1 MCVLQWCFKGHCIWR
16 SSHEPYGHD
25 GGWSSWGKFGSCSRT
40 CGGGVRSRNRQ
51 CNNPVCVT
59 DLFTPAHEWVK
70 LLCYSFL
77 SVSAGLRM
85 EVVIVQG
92 PRSIIRSVIQKT
104 APAHT
109 RTSERSSASS
119 AATNTTITSNTRG
132 CRMNTLMVR
141 QMQLYSLYMTC
152 LYFHSGIDFLEHVF
166 PNIFVNWI
174 S

>member
-1 MCVLQWCFKGHCIWR
+1 MGCSGVLKATASGGR
-16 SSHEPYGHD
+16 PMSPTVTTEAGVPGESSARVLVPAEEA
-25 GGWSSWGKFGSCSRT
+25 FG
-40 CGGGVRSRNRQ
+40 SRNRQ

-59 DLFTPAHEWVK
+59 NLFTPAHEWVK

-77 SVSAGLRM
+77 SVSADLRM

-92 PRSIIRSVIQKT
+92 PRSIIRSVIQRT
-104 APAHT
+104 VPAHT

-141 QMQLYSLYMTC
+141 EMQLNHFIHFIY
-152 LYFHSGIDFLEHVF
+152 
-166 PNIFVNWI
+166 
-174 S
+174 